1 MQVHT
6 GEKPY
11 KCPMCAKCFTQSN
24 SMKLH
29 VTTVHLKQPTP
40 YKSRSRRLRAE
51 ERSLSGRKLPPHPR
65 RKVPAHVDSVE
76 VLKNGLESYV
86 LGPLKAD
93 LENLKADIDMLA
105 RGDLEENMNAV
116 KSIDNDNN
124 DVYEMRDDNDFQV
137 TEEILYEEAGGHCE
151 VVTSL

>member
-1 MQVHT
+1 
-6 GEKPY
+6 
-11 KCPMCAKCFTQSN
+11 MCVKSFTQSN

-40 YKSRSRRLRAE
+40 YKSKNRKLKEE
-51 ERSLSGRKLPPHPR
+51 ERSQGKWKVNINPRK
-65 RKVPAHVDSVE
+65 KIPAQIDSVE

-105 RGDLEENMNAV
+105 RGEFEEELTAV
-116 KSIDNDNN
+116 ESIEVKDNEYEVNSMYEVKDSE
-124 DVYEMRDDNDFQV
+124 VYEVIEEVLYDDDD
-137 TEEILYEEAGGHCE
+137 TEDHCE
-151 VVTSL
+151 VVLSDMTS